1 MELKISSGDLKI
13 TRPSE
18 LSRYVPSIIP
28 GQERGLASTS
38 PTIRSYYKVDALEAP
53 AMIEFVHI

>member
-1 MELKISSGDLKI
+1 MRIAMWNVIDL
-13 TRPSE
+13 
-18 LSRYVPSIIP
+18 P

-53 AMIEFVHI
+53 AMIEFVHR